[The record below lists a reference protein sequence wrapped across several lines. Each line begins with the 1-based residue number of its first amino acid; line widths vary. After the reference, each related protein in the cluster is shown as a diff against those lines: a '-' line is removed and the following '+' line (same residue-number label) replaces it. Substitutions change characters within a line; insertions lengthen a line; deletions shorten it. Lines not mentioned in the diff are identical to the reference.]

1 MTELTQQL
9 LWEAGVGIGGPAW
22 ARQRV
27 ARIAAG
33 CYAAPAPLDRAAD
46 GALCDMLEHPWDNGW
61 QPVDIW
67 QIVRRRLGDE
77 AAEFAVGAI
86 AANSARYAEST
97 LAPRW
102 RAQLVE
108 LGAVI
113 WWDRSQPYVAQWAH
127 RADQDVL
134 IVMELVFQLLWLLR
148 RLPSEPK
155 LIPRPGSAIGAPGA
169 GESTPRTGAVDPKVL
184 SKVRALLA
192 KAESTQFVEEA
203 DAFFAKA
210 QELMSRYS
218 LERAALDALDDG
230 GGPSAVRTSGRRI
243 WLDNPYLR
251 PKSVLV
257 HAVAQANRCRSVY
270 TKFGFLTVV
279 GEDTDTEIVEV
290 LSTSLLVQAG
300 KAMLAAGSHVDW
312 RGQSRTKSF
321 RQSFLLSYAKRIGE
335 RLREAAVHAES
346 EVTSSLGDG
355 RLLPVLAA
363 RERAVEQHFRDMFP
377 RVRGSRTVAAS
388 NSAGWTAGRAA
399 ADLAVLDVRRA
410 VRG

>member
-1 MTELTQQL
+1 MTDLTQRL

-22 ARQRV
+22 ARQR
-27 ARIAAG
+27 ADRLAAD
-33 CYAAPAPLDRAAD
+33 CYAAPAPLSRAAD
-46 GALCDMLEHPWDNGW
+46 GALCDMLEYPWDQGW
-61 QPVDIW
+61 QPVDVW

-86 AANSARYAEST
+86 AANAARYAEAT

-113 WWDRSQPYVAQWAH
+113 WWDRSQPYVAQWAR
-127 RADQDVL
+127 RADQDVPV
-134 IVMELVFQLLWLLR
+134 VMELVFQLLWLLR
-148 RLPSEPK
+148 KLPSEPK
-155 LIPRPGSAIGAPGA
+155 LIPRPGTAVSTPGA
-169 GESTPRTGAVDPKVL
+169 GASTPRAEAVDPKVL
-184 SKVRALLA
+184 AKVRALLA
-192 KAESTQFVEEA
+192 KAESTEFVEEA

-218 LERAALDALDDG
+218 LERAALNALDDRG
-230 GGPSAVRTSGRRI
+230 GQAAVSTSGRRV

-257 HAVAQANRCRSVY
+257 NAVAQANRCRAVY
-270 TKFGFLTVV
+270 TDLGFLTVV

-321 RQSFLLSYAKRIGE
+321 RQSFLLSYAQRIGE
-335 RLREAAVHAES
+335 RLREAAAHAES
-346 EVTSSLGDG
+346 AVTESLGDG

-363 RERAVEQHFRDMFP
+363 RERAVEQHFHDMFP
-377 RVRGSRTVAAS
+377 RVRISRTVAAS

-399 ADLAVLDVRRA
+399 ADLAVLDVHRA